1 MIGIG
6 QIHIIDQY
14 NLQMSGNNINND
26 ISNNTYYNA
35 LDSCNISWIIIKD
48 SLPSEWDF
56 SICFPNCYN
65 LNVAGAQELFLPN
78 EQVFLNC
85 HMYPNGQEG
94 EGFLQ
99 MEITTNNIYKDTVTW
114 NGSVFSISFS
124 DYQSVLNYSN
134 RKLIK
139 IFDLIGKNSEFR
151 QRNQPLLYIY
161 DDGTVKKRIVI
172 E

>member
-1 MIGIG
+1 
-6 QIHIIDQY
+6 
-14 NLQMSGNNINND
+14 
-26 ISNNTYYNA
+26 
-35 LDSCNISWIIIKD
+35 
-48 SLPSEWDF
+48 
-56 SICFPNCYN
+56 
-65 LNVAGAQELFLPN
+65 
-78 EQVFLNC
+78 
-85 HMYPNGQEG
+85 G